1 MVLQVSPALD
11 LPHPGRFW
19 PDRPSP
25 VIFLV
30 PVIPMETAAALRPFG
45 QGAYVP
51 AASAT
56 GTAQHRGLLA
66 SGGLAGIEGVARE
79 NFPSLPGV
87 STPLASHN
95 PRRVGEEA
103 LPGRSFE
110 AAAVQPGGGAAM
122 GGWLHLPF
130 CGPRL
135 PRNLLTPCGHSV
147 NALVAGQPQRACPS
161 AGCPPRG
168 WAFSISRS

>member
-1 MVLQVSPALD
+1 M
-11 LPHPGRFW
+11 
-19 PDRPSP
+19 
-25 VIFLV
+25 
-30 PVIPMETAAALRPFG
+30 
-45 QGAYVP
+45 P

-66 SGGLAGIEGVARE
+66 SGGLARIEGVARE

-110 AAAVQPGGGAAM
+110 AAAQQRCSLEAGLRWGDGST
-122 GGWLHLPF
+122 F
-130 CGPRL
+130 
-135 PRNLLTPCGHSV
+135 HSV
-147 NALVAGQPQRACPS
+147 GLGS
-161 AGCPPRG
+161 HGTY
-168 WAFSISRS
+168 